1 MAKRVALIG
10 HPVTHSLS
18 GVLQQAAFDSLGI
31 DARYELVDRLLIDLP
46 ETIATLRD
54 ADTLGANITVPFKER
69 AVPMMDR
76 LAEDAQATGAVD
88 TVTREGARL
97 IGHNTDVPGFRK
109 ALDTLVGKQKLPKAA
124 VVLGAG
130 GAARAVVYAL
140 ITSGFQHVI
149 VFNRHL
155 HRAEG
160 LVRHFGKSAAHME
173 LRAKPWHESVLE
185 AELARTKV
193 LINASSVGRIA
204 DETPIPAELLP
215 PDLLV
220 MDLLYTPRQSRLLRD
235 AAAAGATAV
244 QNGDVMLIHQSAAA
258 FELWTGQSAPIDL
271 LTQTLEEAR
280 DANAAAD
287 AADAAAAEPGA
298 DAPDA

>member
-1 MAKRVALIG
+1 M
-10 HPVTHSLS
+10 
-18 GVLQQAAFDSLGI
+18 LQQAAFDSLGI

-76 LAEDAQATGAVD
+76 LSEDAHATGAVD
-88 TVTREGARL
+88 TVTREGTRL

-109 ALDTLVGKQKLPKAA
+109 ALDALVGKQKMPKAA

-130 GAARAVVYAL
+130 GAARAVVHAL

-185 AELARTKV
+185 AELARTKLLV
-193 LINASSVGRIA
+193 NASSVGRA
-204 DETPIPAELLP
+204 
-215 PDLLV
+215 
-220 MDLLYTPRQSRLLRD
+220 SGRD
-235 AAAAGATAV
+235 AHPGGAAAAGPAGAGPAVHAPRRVGCCARPLRPVRRRSRTAT
-244 QNGDVMLIHQSAAA
+244 SCSS
-258 FELWTGQSAPIDL
+258 TRAP
-271 LTQTLEEAR
+271 R
-280 DANAAAD
+280 HSSCG
-287 AADAAAAEPGA
+287 PGSRH
-298 DAPDA
+298 PSTC